1 MYARLGPETY
11 GYAAFRKYA
20 GDVRSGGGM
29 PPLGTLPF
37 FILQIGYAAGLEKH
51 GVAHLSMSARGE
63 TYFHK
68 AVRNPYRVKARE
80 SN

>member
-1 MYARLGPETY
+1 
-11 GYAAFRKYA
+11 
-20 GDVRSGGGM
+20 M

-37 FILQIGYAAGLEKH
+37 LFYKYAAGLEKH